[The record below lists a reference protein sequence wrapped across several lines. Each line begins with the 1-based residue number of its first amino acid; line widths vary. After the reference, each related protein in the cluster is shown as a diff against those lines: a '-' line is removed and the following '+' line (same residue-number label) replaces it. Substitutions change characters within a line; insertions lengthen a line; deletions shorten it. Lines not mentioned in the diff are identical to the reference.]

1 MALSILLFPLSM
13 SAQYEIDST
22 VVRPRDYAERLV
34 RKAAENF
41 ARDYRKDYVSLMTY
55 TQTTECNGKYRSLH
69 EWCGMF
75 LSFEFNQQK
84 KNAFNDRNRQVLLP
98 FNAMRSYL
106 WHESRDEELE
116 SYWIAKKGR
125 NSFAEDV
132 ALSYSNATPQESLLY
147 AKRSIEIYGP
157 LNPKNIR
164 QFDYTV
170 SGEGPDGTVE
180 IKFKS
185 KDGYF
190 PRRSRLYGSGTLW
203 IDTADGTA
211 RKIVMDDDYIDLY
224 YKWMY
229 YMQKEIPQSCTS
241 HEMAIVYAKEEG
253 HLYTKSLIFSEKWD
267 NPNAVNP
274 HYILTNA
281 RRRPFRNALKLSLR
295 CEFSDFRNPDEE
307 LIATIGHISDG
318 STLTMYA
325 PCDVDWWRS
334 HRVPWIKWDRVEK
347 DLDIGGVSLWE
358 QGARPVRFNDTGI
371 YDETIRPL
379 DYDKEESAIMSLSCK
394 IFRTLYSP
402 EYDRWKEMIDRQ
414 WKEL

>member
-1 MALSILLFPLSM
+1 MSLSILLFPLSM

-22 VVRPRDYAERLV
+22 VVRPRGYAESMV

-84 KNAFNDRNRQVLLP
+84 KVSVKDDNYQLFMP
-98 FNAMRSYL
+98 FNALRSYL

-116 SYWIAKKGR
+116 SYHVSVPER
-125 NSFAEDV
+125 RPFEEEL
-132 ALSYSNATPQESLLY
+132 ALSYYASNPHYYLLD
-147 AKRSIEIYGP
+147 AKRTIEIYGP

-164 QFDYTV
+164 QFEYTL

-190 PRRSRLYGSGTLW
+190 PRRSRLYGAGILW
-203 IDTADGTA
+203 IDTSDGTA
-211 RKIVMDDDYIDLY
+211 RKIVMDDYIDLHAIAL
-224 YKWMY
+224 Y
-229 YMQKEIPQSCTS
+229 YMPKEIPQPCTS
-241 HEMAIVYAKEEG
+241 HEMAIVYAREEG

-267 NPNAVNP
+267 NPDAIDPMSIMPNV
-274 HYILTNA
+274 
-281 RRRPFRNALKLSLR
+281 RRRPFKNALNVSFR
-295 CEFSDFRNPDEE
+295 CEFSDFRNLDEE
-307 LIATIGHISDG
+307 LIETIGHIPYSA
-318 STLTMYA
+318 TLTMYA
-325 PCDVDWWRS
+325 PCDVEWWES
-334 HRVPWIKWDRVEK
+334 HRVPWIDWDKVEK

-358 QGARPVRFNDTGI
+358 QGTRPVRFNDTGI

-379 DYDKEESAIMSLSCK
+379 DYDKEEADIMSRSRK
-394 IFRTLYSP
+394 IFQTLYSP

>member
-1 MALSILLFPLSM
+1 MAVSILLFPLSM

-84 KNAFNDRNRQVLLP
+84 RVSVNDRNRQRLLP

-116 SYWIAKKGR
+116 SYNIARKER
-125 NSFAEDV
+125 MPFAKEV
-132 ALSYSNATPQESLLY
+132 ALTYNAANPHYYLLC
-147 AKRSIEIYGP
+147 AKRTIEIYGP

-164 QFDYTV
+164 QFEYTV

-190 PRRSRLYGSGTLW
+190 PRRSRLYGSGTLF
-203 IDTADGTA
+203 IDTSDGTA
-211 RKIVMDDDYIDLY
+211 RKIVMNDYIDLHATAI
-224 YKWMY
+224 Y
-229 YMQKEIPQSCTS
+229 YMPKEIPQSCTS
-241 HEMAIVYAKEEG
+241 NEMTIVYVREEG
-253 HLYTKSLIFSEKWD
+253 HLYTKSLTFSEMWD
-267 NPNAVNP
+267 NPDAVDP
-274 HYILTNA
+274 RFILPNV

-295 CEFSDFRNPDEE
+295 CEFSDFRNLDEG
-307 LIATIGHISDG
+307 LIAQIWKDARRLVTDA
-318 STLTMYA
+318 STHSMYA
-325 PCDVDWWRS
+325 PCDVDWWAS
-334 HRVPWIKWDRVEK
+334 HRVPWIDWDRVEK
-347 DLDIGGVSLWE
+347 DLDLGGVSLWE
-358 QGARPVRFNDTGI
+358 QGARTVRFN
-371 YDETIRPL
+371 PL
-379 DYDKEESAIMSLSCK
+379 IDSQDNDKQEAVIMSRALK
-394 IFRTLYSP
+394 VFRTLYSP

>member
-1 MALSILLFPLSM
+1 MAVSILLFPLSM
-13 SAQYEIDST
+13 YAQYEIDST

-84 KNAFNDRNRQVLLP
+84 RTSVNDRNRQRLLP

-116 SYWIAKKGR
+116 NDIITGKGR
-125 NSFAEDV
+125 MPFAEEV
-132 ALSYSNATPQESLLY
+132 ALTYNAANPHYYLLC
-147 AKRSIEIYGP
+147 AKRTIEIYGP

-190 PRRSRLYGSGTLW
+190 PRRSRLYGSGILW

-211 RKIVMDDDYIDLY
+211 RKIVMDDDYIDIHSY
-224 YKWMY
+224 VP
-229 YMQKEIPQSCTS
+229 KEIPQSCTS
-241 HEMAIVYAKEEG
+241 HEMAIVYAREEG
-253 HLYTKSLIFSEKWD
+253 HLYTKSLTFSEKWD
-267 NPNAVNP
+267 NPDAIGP
-274 HYILTNA
+274 RSILPNV

-295 CEFSDFRNPDEE
+295 CEFSDFRNLDEK
-307 LIATIGHISDG
+307 LIAQVWKDARRLVIDA
-318 STLTMYA
+318 STHSMYA
-325 PCDVDWWRS
+325 PCDVDWWES
-334 HRVPWIKWDRVEK
+334 HRVPWIEWDRVEK

-358 QGARPVRFNDTGI
+358 QGARTVRFDPLGDSQDNDRQ
-371 YDETIRPL
+371 EA
-379 DYDKEESAIMSLSCK
+379 AIMSRSLK
-394 IFRTLYSP
+394 AFRTLYSP